1 MWSNRDGTF
10 IAEEENDSSNV
21 HLLGCVFFV
30 KATVNPKEVGVQE
43 VA

>member
-1 MWSNRDGTF
+1 MTVPIRIYWGVIF
-10 IAEEENDSSNV
+10 
-21 HLLGCVFFV
+21 CV